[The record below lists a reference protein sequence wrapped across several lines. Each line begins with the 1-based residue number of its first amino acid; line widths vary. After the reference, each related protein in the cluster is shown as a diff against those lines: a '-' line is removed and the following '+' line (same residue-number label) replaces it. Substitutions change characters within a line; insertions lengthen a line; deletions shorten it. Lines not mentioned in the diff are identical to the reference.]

1 MPKTRGQKQAE
12 LAKLTKQLSTM
23 KSLVLSTTTG
33 LKVSD
38 VTKLRKLM
46 RAEGAE
52 YVVVKKTLL
61 TRALR
66 DEGISYPELDAVG
79 SSFAV
84 SFGFTDEVTPARL
97 IQTFKKDHE
106 VVEFLGGLV
115 GKTAYSAEQVTAL
128 AKLPSRQ
135 ELLAKLVGTLSA
147 PLSRFVSV
155 ASGPMRGMAQVLH
168 ARSEAGAAA

>member
-1 MPKTRGQKQAE
+1 MPKTRAQKQTE
-12 LAKLTKQLSTM
+12 FTKLASQLSTM
-23 KSLVLSTTTG
+23 KSMVLSTTKG

-38 VTKLRKLM
+38 VTKLRKSM
-46 RAEGAE
+46 RGEGAE

-61 TRALR
+61 LRALK
-66 DEGISYPELDAVG
+66 EAKIAYPELDAVG
-79 SSFAV
+79 ASFAV
-84 SFGFTDEVTPARL
+84 SFGFSDEVAPARL
-97 IQTFKKDHE
+97 LFQFKKEHE

-135 ELLAKLVGTLSA
+135 ELLAKLIGSMSA

-155 ASGPMRGMAQVLH
+155 ASGPLRGIVQVLR
-168 ARSEAGAAA
+168 AQSEAGAGS